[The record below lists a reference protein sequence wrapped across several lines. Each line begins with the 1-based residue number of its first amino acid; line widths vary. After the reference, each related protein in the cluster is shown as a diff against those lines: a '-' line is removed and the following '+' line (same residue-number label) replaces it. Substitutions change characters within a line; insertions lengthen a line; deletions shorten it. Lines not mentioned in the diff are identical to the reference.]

1 MKFEALKDKKRN
13 VILSTDIAGDCD
25 DVGAIKVMHSYADE
39 LGYDIIG
46 VCNCTSRRE
55 GTATVY
61 ALNKFLGRPDIPL
74 GEYQKHTLPAVAESS
89 KYIDEI
95 SARFGKDCH
104 EPLPAAKFYR
114 KLLANAED
122 DSVIIITIGFYTDMA
137 ELLMSGPDEY
147 SPLSGVELMHRKVNC
162 VVSMALKYPCGL
174 EFNIRH
180 APDAAKTFFDNVPT
194 NVFISDFDLG
204 RGFRTGFYGIDKE
217 EYKDNPVFESYRL
230 FAEAYN
236 LKNYDNNSY
245 DLTAVQFAAVGEG
258 EFYRID
264 STPYR
269 IEFYDDAD
277 QFTSNQ
283 QLKDAANR
291 FVEDPHGNVY
301 LIKAVDNAVIK
312 AELDRRMI
320 L

>member
-1 MKFEALKDKKRN
+1 MKFEALKDKKRS
-13 VILSTDIAGDCD
+13 VILSTDIASDCD

-61 ALNKFLGRPDIPL
+61 ALNKFLGRADIPL
-74 GEYQKHTLPAVAESS
+74 GEYQKHTLPTNAESS
-89 KYIDEI
+89 PYTEEI
-95 SARFGKDCH
+95 SSRFGKGCP
-104 EPLPAAKFYR
+104 EPLPAEKFYR

-174 EFNIRH
+174 ECNIRN
-180 APDAAKTFFDNVPT
+180 APDAAKTFFDNVPVD
-194 NVFISDFDLG
+194 VFISEFNLG
-204 RGFRTGFYGIDKE
+204 RSFRTGFYGVDKE
-217 EYKDNPVFESYRL
+217 QYKDNPVFESYRL
-230 FAEAYN
+230 FSERYN
-236 LKNYDNNSY
+236 LVNYDNNSY
-245 DLTAVQFAAVGEG
+245 DLTAVQFAAVGDG
-258 EFYRID
+258 EFYRV
-264 STPYR
+264 SPTQYR
-269 IEFYDDAD
+269 IEFYDDEDEYTNA
-277 QFTSNQ
+277 Q
-283 QLKDAANR
+283 QPKNAASK

-301 LIKAVDNAVIK
+301 LIEAVDKSLIK
-312 AELDRRMI
+312 AELNRRMV

>member
-1 MKFEALKDKKRN
+1 MKFEALKDKKRG

-25 DVGAIKVMHSYADE
+25 DVGAIKIMHTYADE
-39 LGYDIIG
+39 LRFDILG

-114 KLLANAED
+114 KLLAEAED
-122 DSVIIITIGFYTDMA
+122 DSVVIITIGFYTDMA
-137 ELLMSGPDEY
+137 ELLSSGADEY
-147 SPLSGVELMHRKVNC
+147 SPLSGIELVHRKVSY
-162 VVSMALKYPCGL
+162 VVSMALKYPHGL

-180 APDAAKTFFDNVPT
+180 APDAAKFFFDNLPVP
-194 NVFISDFDLG
+194 VYISDFDLG
-204 RGFRTGFYGIDKE
+204 WDLRVGFYGVDKE
-217 EYKDNPVFESYRL
+217 QYKDNPVFETYRI

-236 LKNYDNNSY
+236 LENYDNNSY
-245 DLTAVQFAAVGEG
+245 DLTAVHFAAVGEG
-258 EFYRID
+258 EYYRINQA
-264 STPYR
+264 PYR
-269 IEFYDDAD
+269 IEFYDDVD
-277 QFTSNQ
+277 QFTVKQELPN
-283 QLKDAANR
+283 AANR

-301 LIKAVDNAVIK
+301 LIEAVDKSLIK
-312 AELDRRMI
+312 AELNRRMV